1 MLSDIRRTVKNV
13 VNVKLTNRLHANRH
27 CESMFKEPITG
38 VEYGEALTSMVNI
51 QDPVT
56 HGWKVGDDG
65 SIEIDWMDCQP
76 APDEVFLNQNVSQCK

>member
-1 MLSDIRRTVKNV
+1 
-13 VNVKLTNRLHANRH
+13 
-27 CESMFKEPITG
+27 
-38 VEYGEALTSMVNI
+38 MVNI
-51 QDPVT
+51 PDPVK